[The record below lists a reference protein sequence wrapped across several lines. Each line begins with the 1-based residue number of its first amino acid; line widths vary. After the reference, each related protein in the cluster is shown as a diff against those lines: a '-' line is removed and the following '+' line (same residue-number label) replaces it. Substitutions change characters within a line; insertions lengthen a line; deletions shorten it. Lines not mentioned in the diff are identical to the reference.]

1 MPTSERVLITGGA
14 GFIGSHLV
22 DALLGRGYAVRV
34 YDSLEPQV
42 HGGLREE
49 GKWPAY
55 LSPEAE
61 RILGDIRDRDRLRR
75 ALEGVEVVF
84 HLAARVGV
92 GQSMYEI
99 ESYVDVNVRGTAVL
113 LDLLANEKHTVGKLI
128 VASSMSAYGEG
139 QYECARCG
147 VVYPAVRPE
156 GQLRA
161 RDWEMRCPHCG
172 EQVSPR
178 PTPEEKPLFPTS
190 VYAVSKRD
198 QEEMCLAVGRA
209 YGIPTV
215 ALRLFNVYGPRQ
227 ALSNPYT
234 GVVAIFSSRLLNGRP
249 PLVYEDGRQQ
259 RDFVHVSDAV
269 QALLLALEVREA
281 FGVFNV
287 GSGRPITIL
296 EVAGHLIRHLGNAV
310 EAEIPGRFRAGDIR
324 HCFPDIGRLRALG
337 FHPRVPF
344 AEGIEETVEW
354 VRRQLAEDRFALA
367 QGELQRRGLTI

>member
-1 MPTSERVLITGGA
+1 MKRVLVTGGA
-14 GFIGSHLV
+14 GFIGSHTV
-22 DALLGRGYAVRV
+22 DALLLRGYAVRV
-34 YDSLEPQV
+34 YDNLEPQV
-42 HGGLREE
+42 HGPLREQ
-49 GKWPAY
+49 GRWPEY

-61 RILGDIRDRDRLRR
+61 RLLGDIRDREGLRR
-75 ALEGVEVVF
+75 ALEGVEAVI

-113 LDLLANEKHTVGKLI
+113 LDLLANEKLAARKLI

-198 QEEMCLAVGRA
+198 QEEMCLTVGRA
-209 YGIPTV
+209 YGLPTV
-215 ALRLFNVYGPRQ
+215 ALRFFNVYGPRQ

-234 GVVAIFSSRLLNGRP
+234 GVVAIFAGRLLNGNP
-249 PLVYEDGRQQ
+249 PVIYEDGEQQ
-259 RDFVHVSDAV
+259 RDFLHVSDAV
-269 QALLLALEVREA
+269 QAIVLALESPA
-281 FGVFNV
+281 ADYQALNV
-287 GSGRPITIL
+287 GTGRAITIRQ
-296 EVAGHLIRHLGNAV
+296 VATALLQHFQLPTSNFQPSNLY
-310 EAEIPGRFRAGDIR
+310 RAGDIR
-324 HCFPDIGRLRALG
+324 HCYPDVRRIAGMGYRAQ
-337 FHPRVPF
+337 VTF
-344 AEGIEETVEW
+344 AEGLGATVEW
-354 VRRQLAEDRFALA
+354 VQRQLAEDRFAVA
-367 QGELQRRGLTI
+367 QGELEKRGLAG